1 MAFAASLPICPALAM
16 SLPVVVLCSQT
27 MVFVVHPSTGGEG
40 LAVRVY
46 VFKWKWE
53 FPQIQ
58 EALELVN

>member
-1 MAFAASLPICPALAM
+1 M
-16 SLPVVVLCSQT
+16 SLPVVALCSQT
-27 MVFVVHPSTGGEG
+27 VVFVVHPSTGGEG